1 MKRPTNDEVENIKRK
16 KDRISRTTKMFFFPL
31 NVTDGGTLIYKID
44 NGYNMDFVL
53 SNGILMIREA
63 SKNCF

>member
-1 MKRPTNDEVENIKRK
+1 MERPPDDEIENIKK
-16 KDRISRTTKMFFFPL
+16 KEKGLARQLKCLFPL

-44 NGYNMDFVL
+44 NGYNMDFML

-63 SKNCF
+63 SKICF

>member
-1 MKRPTNDEVENIKRK
+1 
-16 KDRISRTTKMFFFPL
+16 MFFFPL

-44 NGYNMDFVL
+44 NGYNMDFML

-63 SKNCF
+63 SKKCL

>member
-1 MKRPTNDEVENIKRK
+1 MERPPDDEIENIKK
-16 KDRISRTTKMFFFPL
+16 KDRISRATKKFFPL

-53 SNGILMIREA
+53 SNRILMMREA
-63 SKNCF
+63 SKKCL

>member
-1 MKRPTNDEVENIKRK
+1 MIGLAGQLKC
-16 KDRISRTTKMFFFPL
+16 FFFPL

-53 SNGILMIREA
+53 SNGILMIREV
-63 SKNCF
+63 SKKCL